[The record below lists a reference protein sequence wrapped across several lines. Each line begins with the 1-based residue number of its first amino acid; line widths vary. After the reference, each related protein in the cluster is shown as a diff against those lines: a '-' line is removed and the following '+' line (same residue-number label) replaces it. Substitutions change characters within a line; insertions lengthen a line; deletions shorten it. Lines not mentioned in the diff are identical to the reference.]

1 MMQCDL
7 ETVPSLGLMGIV
19 VHKIKNRA
27 KEMYQE
33 FDMNGSQAS
42 ILFTL
47 YQRDAM
53 SQKDLAALLN
63 VTPPSITS
71 SIQKMEREGYLT
83 RRPDEA
89 DQRVMRLTLAEKG
102 RSCIQNIR
110 TVAAQMEELMF
121 RGMRE
126 EETKMLR
133 RMLLQIY
140 ENLEQDSGQNKDKT
154 RQKGKA
160 GHEKSI

>member
-83 RRPDEA
+83 A

-126 EETKMLR
+126 EETQMLR

>member
-89 DQRVMRLTLAEKG
+89 DSARDAADACREGQVVYPEYQNR
-102 RSCIQNIR
+102 RSADGGADVPGNARGGDADAQED
-110 TVAAQMEELMF
+110 AAADL
-121 RGMRE
+121 
-126 EETKMLR
+126 
-133 RMLLQIY
+133 
-140 ENLEQDSGQNKDKT
+140 
-154 RQKGKA
+154 
-160 GHEKSI
+160 

>member
-1 MMQCDL
+1 MQCDL

-83 RRPDEA
+83 RRTDEA

-110 TVAAQMEELMF
+110 TVATQMEELMF

-126 EETKMLR
+126 EETQMLR

>member
-1 MMQCDL
+1 MQCDL

-83 RRPDEA
+83 RRTDEA

-126 EETKMLR
+126 EETQMLR

>member
-1 MMQCDL
+1 
-7 ETVPSLGLMGIV
+7 
-19 VHKIKNRA
+19 
-27 KEMYQE
+27 
-33 FDMNGSQAS
+33 
-42 ILFTL
+42 
-47 YQRDAM
+47 M

-83 RRPDEA
+83 RRTDEA

-126 EETKMLR
+126 EETQMLR

-160 GHEKSI
+160 GHEKIYLNTRQCTGSRCLPS